1 MSGPLTPVDLT
12 PRRRHQLVTPRG
24 DVEMWLWAENG
35 AWHGPT
41 DMPPDR
47 WHSMTAMHAAINGY
61 KLAQGFTA
69 PAPEPAEPDELLPED
84 QERRVL
90 YWLHKDGADSRWF
103 WEPQSR
109 VWSKYGGK
117 NPFTMLPTSAWMF
130 GFRMSTGRE
139 QPADAT
145 RQDNPPLEI
154 PALYRMRADGLTLE
168 EYIKVRRERVLAM
181 RKAADEQARLVR
193 EQLDRADMLETELD
207 CLEASMVRA
216 NPENTP

>member
-1 MSGPLTPVDLT
+1 
-12 PRRRHQLVTPRG
+12 
-24 DVEMWLWAENG
+24 MWLWTENG

-69 PAPEPAEPDELLPED
+69 PAPKPAEPDELLPED
-84 QERRVL
+84 QEQRVL
-90 YWLHKDGADSRWF
+90 PEDQEQRVLHWLWKGGRKARWW
-103 WEPQSR
+103 WEPKTR
-109 VWSKYGGK
+109 IWSKHGEFGE
-117 NPFTMLPTSAWMF
+117 FGAVTMT
-130 GFRMSTGRE
+130 
-139 QPADAT
+139 PADAWGQGFLLFMP
-145 RQDNPPLEI
+145 RQQPPEATCQDGT
-154 PALYRMRADGLTLE
+154 PPCAPLYRMRAEGATLDG
-168 EYIKVRRERVLAM
+168 YIKVRRERVLAM

-216 NPENTP
+216 DPENTP